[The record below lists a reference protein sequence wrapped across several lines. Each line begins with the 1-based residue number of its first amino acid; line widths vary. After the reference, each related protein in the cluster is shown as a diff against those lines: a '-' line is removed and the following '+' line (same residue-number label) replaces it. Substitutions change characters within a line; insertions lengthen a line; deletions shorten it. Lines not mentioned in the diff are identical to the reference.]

1 MKMRKAMEAVYPLL
15 MRIAFIT
22 PPIIKPSEP
31 GLSAAAAAQ
40 WFRSRG
46 VDAFAVDA
54 SIAWYGHTLSVSNL
68 EAILAAGE
76 ATQAQRQAARHVQE
90 GALRKSGT
98 YADRR
103 VYSSAC
109 NHLVNALK
117 LASLPKPDFLLRVA
131 DVEWKGRRPQ
141 RSEDLEAAAT
151 TPGPYDAYFT
161 EELIPELL
169 EKGVTHAALS
179 LTFLHQTYAA
189 FRLAEL
195 LRMHAPG
202 IRRWM
207 GGPLVACWKAVGVP
221 LDAPL
226 FERFHKVCSTSSE
239 VEMEELALELGGHPG
254 VEPALLAPDLDSTPW
269 AQYLVPQPTIPV
281 ALGRGCYW
289 RRCTFCPDYLH
300 PKYHP
305 CGTDALE
312 IWLRSVAQRFP
323 GGAML
328 HLTDSALSPALLDRV
343 ASTVIRHKLPLRWH
357 GFVRLEAGFARPGF
371 AQHLAEGGCTLLQWG
386 LETASARLL
395 HLMDKGVGPEQ
406 ARAVLRASAAA
417 GIKNHA
423 YLLFGLPTETEA
435 DREETLAFVQAEADS
450 LHDLNASIL
459 NLPRRSPMHEH
470 PERFGITELRPFGAE
485 ADLSL
490 YLDFRCGESHPRLEA
505 RRWIG
510 GRFGRDP
517 IVKRILG
524 ELNNPFKANHACFLP
539 SGQER

>member
-1 MKMRKAMEAVYPLL
+1 LVYPLL
-15 MRIAFIT
+15 MRVAFIT

-40 WFRSRG
+40 WFRTRG
-46 VDAFAVDA
+46 VNAFSVDA
-54 SIAWYGHTLSVSNL
+54 SIGWYGHALSARNL
-68 EAILAAGE
+68 NAILEQGE
-76 ATQAQRQAARHVQE
+76 VPQSQRQAARHIQE
-90 GALRKSGT
+90 GALRRPGT
-98 YADRR
+98 YLDRR

-109 NHLVNALK
+109 NHLNNALK
-117 LASLPKPDFLLRVA
+117 LATRPRPDFLLRVA
-131 DVEWKGRRPQ
+131 DVEWQKHRPQ
-141 RSEDLEAAAT
+141 SSEDLEAAAT
-151 TPGPYDAYFT
+151 TPGPFDTYFI
-161 EELIPELL
+161 EELIPKLL
-169 EKGVTHAALS
+169 AEGVTHAALS

-195 LRMHAPG
+195 LRERAPG
-202 IRRWM
+202 IQRWM
-207 GGPLVACWKAVGVP
+207 GGPLVACWSAVGVA
-221 LDAPL
+221 LDGPL

-239 VEMEELALELGGHPG
+239 AEMETLALELGGHAG
-254 VEPALLAPDLDSTPW
+254 QEPALLAPDLDSTPW
-269 AQYLVPQPTIPV
+269 EQYLVPQPTIPV

-305 CGTDALE
+305 CGADALE
-312 IWLRSVAQRFP
+312 TWLLSVAERFP

-328 HLTDSALSPALLDRV
+328 HLTDSALSPALLERV

-357 GFVRLEAGFARPGF
+357 GFVRLEAGFAKPGF
-371 AQHLAEGGCTLLQWG
+371 AQHLAAGGCTLLQWG
-386 LETASARLL
+386 LETASGRLL
-395 HLMDKGVGPEQ
+395 ELMDKGVTPEQ
-406 ARAVLRASAAA
+406 ARAVLRASASA

-435 DREETLAFVQAEADS
+435 DREATLAFVQEEADA

-470 PERFGITELRPFGAE
+470 PERFGITELSPFGAE
-485 ADLSL
+485 TDLSL
-490 YLDFRCGESHPRLEA
+490 YLDFRCGDSHPRLEA

-510 GRFGRDP
+510 SRFSRDP

-539 SGQER
+539 SGHERPE